1 MPPFRTDRVDRIGGD
16 VVIYVRDCITCKR
29 RADLE
34 IRGVEAVWVEL
45 YVKCKK
51 ILVGGFYKPPNCT
64 INYFDLMKESI
75 DRACNTNISDIIITG
90 EFNFNMAQNA
100 HNKMSELILE
110 YNLTQ
115 LISKPT
121 HVTEHS
127 SSILDL
133 ILFRNKNNVLLSG
146 VADPFIP
153 NQIRYHSPVIVL
165 LKFTRPI
172 TKSFKRRVWY
182 YKLADY
188 EKYRLELSERNIHEK
203 NTIN

>member
-1 MPPFRTDRVDRIGGD
+1 MPPFRTDRVDRIGGG
-16 VVIYVRDCITCKR
+16 VVIYVRDCITCKQ

-34 IRGVEAVWVEL
+34 IHGVDAVWVEL

-51 ILVGGFYKPPNCT
+51 ILVGVFYKPPNCT

-75 DRACNTNISDIIITG
+75 DRACNTSISDIIITG
-90 EFNFNMAQNA
+90 DFNFNMAQNA
-100 HNKMSELILE
+100 LNKMSELILE

-115 LISKPT
+115 LISEPT
-121 HVTEHS
+121 HVNEHS

-133 ILFRNKNNVLLSG
+133 ILVRNKNNVLLSG
-146 VADPFIP
+146 VADLFIP

-165 LKFTRPI
+165 LKFTRSI

-182 YKLADY
+182 DKLADY
-188 EKYRLELSERNIHEK
+188 EKYRLELSERNIH
-203 NTIN
+203 

>member
-1 MPPFRTDRVDRIGGD
+1 
-16 VVIYVRDCITCKR
+16 
-29 RADLE
+29 
-34 IRGVEAVWVEL
+34 
-45 YVKCKK
+45 
-51 ILVGGFYKPPNCT
+51 
-64 INYFDLMKESI
+64 MKESI

-90 EFNFNMAQNA
+90 DFNFNMAQNA
-100 HNKMSELILE
+100 LNKMSELILE

-115 LISKPT
+115 LISEPT

-127 SSILDL
+127 SSILNL
-133 ILFRNKNNVLLSG
+133 ILVRNKNNVLLSG

-172 TKSFKRRVWY
+172 SKSFKRRVWY

-203 NTIN
+203 TQLTINIDQNIKDITEAIMQAADKSIPNKIVTIKPSDHPWITCHIKT